1 MAVITSGP
9 GYNGVTGAKA
19 TYSPDEG
26 MWIDVNGE
34 RIRSDAIVPGEPP
47 AKAASPTTAPAAAPP
62 AASAATP
69 GATLPGGATG
79 AGAGGGGGGAVPEMP
94 TSMMPFMSMG
104 GGSSAGAEP
113 IPAARSTSNP
123 NLGKRIYPQSMQ
135 AIARLG
141 RAAY

>member
-1 MAVITSGP
+1 MPVITSGP

-19 TYSPDEG
+19 TYSEAEG
-26 MWIDVNGE
+26 MWIDTNGE
-34 RIRSDAIVPGEPP
+34 RIRTDAIVPGEPP
-47 AKAASPTTAPAAAPP
+47 AKAASPSAPAAASSPV
-62 AASAATP
+62 AAGAGAAAGAKLP
-69 GATLPGGATG
+69 GAA
-79 AGAGGGGGGAVPEMP
+79 AGGGGDVPEMP

-104 GGSSAGAEP
+104 GGSSSAEP
-113 IPAARSTSNP
+113 LTAAKTSLNP

>member
-19 TYSPDEG
+19 TYSQAEG
-26 MWIDVNGE
+26 MWIDTNGE
-34 RIRSDAIVPGEPP
+34 RIRTDAIVPGEPP
-47 AKAASPTTAPAAAPP
+47 AKAASPSAPAAAPSP
-62 AASAATP
+62 AAAGA
-69 GATLPGGATG
+69 GATLPGGAAAG
-79 AGAGGGGGGAVPEMP
+79 GGAGGDAPELP
-94 TSMMPFMSMG
+94 SSMMPFMAMG
-104 GGSSAGAEP
+104 GGSNAGAEP
-113 IPAARSTSNP
+113 LAAAKTSLNP